1 MNEEKRAGA
10 LDRINM
16 ILDSLLVAILWFLCC
31 LPIVTAGP
39 ASAAALSFYMGVDK
53 ITGSSFKRYFR
64 AFGNS
69 FRPGFAVW
77 LVFLLL
83 FAVLGADVYLC
94 WTVMQGTAAAV
105 MKIITVLLASATL
118 SFYSVSVGVIARF
131 RVSFAQCFR
140 DTLLFILQ
148 KPGQAIAITL
158 LTAVCIA
165 GAAMLWPLAFLAAA
179 PCFYLKSRCF
189 DRLFADYLK
198 SQKEKEINRK

>member
-77 LVFLLL
+77 LV
-83 FAVLGADVYLC
+83 LGADVYLC

-105 MKIITVLLASATL
+105 MKIITVVLASATL

-179 PCFYLKSRCF
+179 P
-189 DRLFADYLK
+189 
-198 SQKEKEINRK
+198 

>member
-105 MKIITVLLASATL
+105 MKIITVVLASATL

-140 DTLLFILQ
+140 DTLLFIMQ

-179 PCFYLKSRCF
+179 PCLYLKSRCF

>member
-1 MNEEKRAGA
+1 MHKIER
-10 LDRINM
+10 
-16 ILDSLLVAILWFLCC
+16 LLQKELGDIFQKQTQV
-31 LPIVTAGP
+31 
-39 ASAAALSFYMGVDK
+39 MHGV
-53 ITGSSFKRYFR
+53 
-64 AFGNS
+64 
-69 FRPGFAVW
+69 
-77 LVFLLL
+77 LV
-83 FAVLGADVYLC
+83 
-94 WTVMQGTAAAV
+94 
-105 MKIITVLLASATL
+105 
-118 SFYSVSVGVIARF
+118 SVSVGVIARF

>member
-1 MNEEKRAGA
+1 
-10 LDRINM
+10 
-16 ILDSLLVAILWFLCC
+16 
-31 LPIVTAGP
+31 
-39 ASAAALSFYMGVDK
+39 
-53 ITGSSFKRYFR
+53 
-64 AFGNS
+64 
-69 FRPGFAVW
+69 
-77 LVFLLL
+77 
-83 FAVLGADVYLC
+83 
-94 WTVMQGTAAAV
+94 MQGTAAAV
-105 MKIITVLLASATL
+105 MKDHNRGSGLRNTELLQRER
-118 SFYSVSVGVIARF
+118 GRDRRF

-158 LTAVCIA
+158 LTAVSIA